1 MKTKSLLLLVSLF
14 VVQGCGGSSN
24 TVDGSSEE
32 AMKASIQRI
41 KESLDEEQKEEFDKA
56 VMLLAFDGANLFQLG
71 ADKNA
76 AEKQMREKLG
86 GKTASQIIEEAK
98 TIREDR
104 EAEQRKQM
112 EAEFADL
119 QAKLADQERAKDD
132 LAKFIV
138 KDSRFYFSESGFIKE
153 PIIDITVENQMPM
166 AVSRAYF
173 KGVLATPGREVPW
186 VEEDFNYSISGGVEP
201 GEEQTWNLSPNMFGG
216 WGKAP
221 KDRNDMVLTVE
232 VVRVD
237 GANGEP
243 IADATVTE
251 REQDRYEQLKQLL
264 GK

>member
-1 MKTKSLLLLVSLF
+1 MKTKSLLLLASIF
-14 VVQGCGGSSN
+14 FIQGCGGSSN

-32 AMKASIQRI
+32 AMKASIERI
-41 KESLDEEQKEEFDKA
+41 KESLDEEQKEEFEKA
-56 VMLLAFDGANLFQLG
+56 VMLLAFDGAKLFQLG
-71 ADKNA
+71 SDKNA
-76 AEKQMREKLG
+76 AEKMMREKLG

-98 TIREDR
+98 TIRKDR
-104 EAEQRKQM
+104 EADQRKQM

-119 QAKLADQERAKDD
+119 KAKFADLEQAKED
-132 LAKFIV
+132 LAKFVV
-138 KDSRFYFSESGFIKE
+138 KDSRFYFSEGGFMQE

-186 VEEDFNYSISGGVEP
+186 VEEDFNYSIGGGVEP

-237 GANGEP
+237 GADGEP
-243 IADATVTE
+243 MVDATVTE
-251 REQDRYEQLKQLL
+251 REQDRYEELKRLL
-264 GK
+264 GR